1 MKKKVNIELKSRRRN
16 AQPSH
21 ASEYFAMRVQRNEED
36 HFEGLEKRS
45 LPPNRGMKNDDNDE
59 ATDSTSFGLQNG
71 RKQTNT
77 TP

>member
-1 MKKKVNIELKSRRRN
+1 
-16 AQPSH
+16 
-21 ASEYFAMRVQRNEED
+21 MRVQRNEED